1 MSEPTATATK
11 QFTITRVFDAPRDVV
26 WRCWTD
32 PDEAPYWLH
41 PRGIDT
47 PRDSVDFDLRPGGRY
62 RYTMVAGDGTTY
74 PTVGTY
80 REVDP
85 PRRLV
90 FTWGSP
96 GDADDEMPLPR
107 ELRRVAERHLGP
119 IADARYGYGDAG
131 TLEQLLRGA
140 GFADVQVRAR
150 SRTARLDDGGQAFV
164 RLNAAALLGVSAAGK
179 TMGPDER
186 QRTLEKIVGDSAPV
200 LSAYAAGG
208 SLAVETRSNL
218 ATARG

>member
-1 MSEPTATATK
+1 MAGSTATMTETK

-96 GDADDEMPLPR
+96 GDADDEVPLITVDLVEHGPAGAQTHMTFH
-107 ELRRVAERHLGP
+107 LDGVAGEP
-119 IADARYGYGDAG
+119 
-131 TLEQLLRGA
+131 
-140 GFADVQVRAR
+140 
-150 SRTARLDDGGQAFV
+150 
-164 RLNAAALLGVSAAGK
+164 
-179 TMGPDER
+179 
-186 QRTLEKIVGDSAPV
+186 GDSNVHDGWSEA
-200 LSAYAAGG
+200 LD
-208 SLAVETRSNL
+208 LL
-218 ATARG
+218 ATRLPARGGA